1 MKTTIY
7 ACYGLTAHEHETV
20 YGTTPADICDEITV
34 EIPEELEPYETV
46 TGSIAVML
54 PSRMGEKK
62 LPFAL
67 EEVLCSTENGEP
79 AIRTSEFGSHIALKL
94 IG

>member
-7 ACYGLTAHEHETV
+7 ACYGLTAHEKGAV
-20 YGTTPADICDEITV
+20 YGVTPTDICDEITV

-54 PSRMGEKK
+54 PSRMSEKK
-62 LPFAL
+62 LPATL
-67 EEVLCSTENGEP
+67 EEALCSTKTGMP
-79 AIRTSEFGSHIALKL
+79 AIRTSETGSRTALKV

>member
-1 MKTTIY
+1 MITKIY
-7 ACYGLTAHEHETV
+7 ACYGLTAHEKETV
-20 YGTTPADICDEITV
+20 YGVTPTDICDEITV
-34 EIPEELEPYETV
+34 DIPEELEPYETV

-54 PSRMGEKK
+54 PNRMGEKK

-67 EEVLCSTENGEP
+67 EEVLCSTKTGKP
-79 AIRTSEFGSHIALKL
+79 AIRTSDTGSRTALKV

>member
-7 ACYGLTAHEHETV
+7 ACYGLLTHEKETV
-20 YGTTPADICDEITV
+20 YGVAPTDICDEITV
-34 EIPEELEPYETV
+34 EIPDELEPYVTV

-54 PSRMGEKK
+54 PSMTGEKK
-62 LPFAL
+62 LPAML
-67 EEVLCSTENGEP
+67 EEVLCSTEEGDP
-79 AIRTSEFGSHIALKL
+79 AIRTSEYGSRTALKV

>member
-1 MKTTIY
+1 MTTKIY
-7 ACYGLTAHEHETV
+7 ACYGLTANEKGAV
-20 YGTTPADICDEITV
+20 YGATPTDICDEITV

-54 PSRMGEKK
+54 PSLMGGKK
-62 LPFAL
+62 MPATL
-67 EEVLCSTENGEP
+67 EEVLCSTEDGDP
-79 AIRTSEFGSHIALKL
+79 AILTSASGSRIALKL

>member
-20 YGTTPADICDEITV
+20 YGITPADICDEITV

-62 LPFAL
+62 LAYML
-67 EEVLCSTENGEP
+67 EEALCSTKTGKP
-79 AIRTSEFGSHIALKL
+79 AIRTSEFGSHIALNV
-94 IG
+94 ID

>member
-20 YGTTPADICDEITV
+20 YGVTPTDICDEITV
-34 EIPEELEPYETV
+34 EVPEELEPYETM

-54 PSRMGEKK
+54 PSRMSEKK
-62 LPFAL
+62 LAYML
-67 EEVLCSTENGEP
+67 EEVLCSTEDGEP
-79 AIRTSEFGSHIALKL
+79 AIRTSETGSRTALKV

>member
-7 ACYGLTAHEHETV
+7 ACYGLTANEHETV
-20 YGTTPADICDEITV
+20 YGVTPTDICDEITV

-54 PSRMGEKK
+54 PSLMGGKK
-62 LPFAL
+62 LPATL
-67 EEVLCSTENGEP
+67 EEVLCSTEDGDP
-79 AIRTSEFGSHIALKL
+79 AILTSASGSRTALKI

>member
-7 ACYGLTAHEHETV
+7 ACYGLTAHEKRAV
-20 YGTTPADICDEITV
+20 YGVTPTDICDEITV
-34 EIPEELEPYETV
+34 EIPEELEPYKTV

-62 LPFAL
+62 LAYTL
-67 EEVLCSTENGEP
+67 EEVLGSTKTGMP
-79 AIRTSEFGSHIALKL
+79 AIRTSEFGSHIALKV

>member
-7 ACYGLTAHEHETV
+7 ACYGLTAHEHEAV
-20 YGTTPADICDEITV
+20 YGVTPTEICDEITV

-67 EEVLCSTENGEP
+67 EEVLCSTEDGEP
-79 AIRTSEFGSHIALKL
+79 AILISASGSRIALKV
-94 IG
+94 ID